1 MSSQS
6 SSDAPEAKLDAES
19 DANLLTRLD
28 RAPITRTLRISLSA
42 IVLIWLIESFDIGL
56 ISTVI
61 LVLRPEWSL
70 SAGEV
75 GLLGASGTIGI
86 LVGILPAGR
95 IADIYGRKRSLV
107 IGTLLFAIFTL
118 WSGLATSFTEL
129 IVLRIIAG
137 LGEGAVFPAPYLLI
151 SELVN
156 KNLRGRMMGYAEF
169 VLNAGYTLPAL
180 AGIWAVDTFSPEWSW
195 RAACILG
202 GILPLVILPV
212 IMIWVPESPRFL
224 LRKAQR
230 DNDPAARATVI
241 RLVEKIEQEAELPHD
256 KNLTSPEILAVL
268 TTTNTNTSM
277 SMLPLI
283 KHPYLERSAI
293 SYAALTASFVVWYTL
308 LVYAP
313 VIFKGLGATQS
324 NSLFYTGGMMLI
336 SAFGIFCQGAFA
348 DKYGR
353 KPVFGVYMVLAAI
366 GLAFLPF
373 GGVIGMPL
381 VVVAAIVTSWFGLG
395 SFSVSKMYMAEQY
408 PTRLRGVGVSTGEL
422 ITRGLA
428 GVVLVGLLPSL
439 IAAWSVQVVLPAAG
453 VLMILL
459 TLPMMIF
466 GIETHGRSMEELGTQ
481 VRQPSRVTTHVTGS

>member
-1 MSSQS
+1 MSANTPADTAKTMSGT
-6 SSDAPEAKLDAES
+6 EA

-56 ISTVI
+56 ISTII

-70 SAGEV
+70 SASEV

-95 IADIYGRKRSLV
+95 IADLYGRKRSLV

-118 WSGLATSFTEL
+118 WSGFATSFTEL
-129 IVLRIIAG
+129 IILRVIAG

-180 AGIWAVDTFSPEWSW
+180 AGIWAVNTFTPEWSW
-195 RAACILG
+195 RAVCILG
-202 GILPLVILPV
+202 GILPLLILPV
-212 IMIWVPESPRFL
+212 IFLWVPESPRFL
-224 LRKAQR
+224 LRKAHR
-230 DNDPAARATVI
+230 DNLPSARAQVE
-241 RLVEKIEQEAELPHD
+241 RLVLKVEEEAGLAHDEELV
-256 KNLTSPEILAVL
+256 SREILAVFL
-268 TTTNTNTSM
+268 ATNKEASM
-277 SMLPLI
+277 SVLPLLR
-283 KHPYLERSAI
+283 KPYLGRSVVA
-293 SYAALTASFVVWYTL
+293 YAALTASFVVWYTL

-336 SAFGIFCQGAFA
+336 SAFGIFYQGALA
-348 DKYGR
+348 DKHGR
-353 KPVFGVYMVLAAI
+353 KPIFGIYMVLAAI
-366 GLAFLPF
+366 GLALVPF
-373 GGVIGMPL
+373 GDSIGTPL
-381 VVVAAIVTSWFGLG
+381 VVVAAIVAAWFGLG

-428 GVVLVGLLPSL
+428 GVVLVGFLPLLISTFGVR
-439 IAAWSVQVVLPAAG
+439 AVLPAAG
-453 VLMILL
+453 VLMVLL
-459 TLPMMIF
+459 TLPMLIV
-466 GIETHGRSMEELGTQ
+466 GIETRGRSMEELGTD
-481 VRQPSRVTTHVTGS
+481 VGGAVAGR